1 MPELTPQPTP
11 EPPAAPAPP
20 GFDLVRVEADGS
32 TQIAGRAA
40 PGAEVAILLDGQEVA
55 RARADQSGAFF
66 SFLSLGETAR
76 ARVLTLEML
85 REGVRVPSDAQV
97 LLTPPAGRAG
107 PPDATGQVA
116 AAPSP
121 VASKSAGEALPDAEA
136 TQTALAELPATPDVV
151 TGGQDSTATET
162 DAGDGEARATADAA
176 GAATSGPGT
185 DRQATGADTSQT
197 AGIAPTDGEQPRP
210 VPDVA
215 SETGRAEADPPPER
229 PVRDATG
236 PATPETGPAGP
247 EALAEATPP
256 APERDPAPRP
266 APA

>member
-1 MPELTPQPTP
+1 MPEPVPESMPELTPQPTP

-97 LLTPPAGRAG
+97 LLTPP
-107 PPDATGQVA
+107 
-116 AAPSP
+116 
-121 VASKSAGEALPDAEA
+121 
-136 TQTALAELPATPDVV
+136 
-151 TGGQDSTATET
+151 
-162 DAGDGEARATADAA
+162 
-176 GAATSGPGT
+176 
-185 DRQATGADTSQT
+185 
-197 AGIAPTDGEQPRP
+197 
-210 VPDVA
+210 
-215 SETGRAEADPPPER
+215 
-229 PVRDATG
+229 
-236 PATPETGPAGP
+236 
-247 EALAEATPP
+247 
-256 APERDPAPRP
+256 
-266 APA
+266 